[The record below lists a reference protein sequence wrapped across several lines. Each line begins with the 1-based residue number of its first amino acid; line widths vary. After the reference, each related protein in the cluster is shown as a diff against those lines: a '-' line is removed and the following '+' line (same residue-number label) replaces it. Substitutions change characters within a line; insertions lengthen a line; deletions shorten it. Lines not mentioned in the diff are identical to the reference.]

1 MRKFMIGESNAVKKY
16 VFMILLLS
24 FLSACSLNENAAELY
39 KQETPLKL
47 EIQTPDTFTAGE
59 QETVK
64 ATLTQDGKP
73 ADHTD
78 FVHFEIWKQDGTV
91 YYGMEEA
98 DNEGGGVYSISKDFD
113 KDGLYFVK
121 VHAQQG
127 GSLIMPQKQFI
138 VGELS
143 KSDVEFLQKGT
154 GKQEAGQG
162 HHH

>member
-1 MRKFMIGESNAVKKY
+1 MRKFRLRESNTVKKY
-16 VFMILLLS
+16 IFMVLLLS
-24 FLSACSLNENAAELY
+24 LLSACSLDENAAELY

-47 EIQTPDTFTAGE
+47 EIQTPDNFTAGE
-59 QETVK
+59 QETIR

-73 ADHTD
+73 AVHAD

-91 YYGMEEA
+91 RYGMEEA
-98 DNEGGGVYSISKDFD
+98 ADEGGGVYSISKDFD

-121 VHAQQG
+121 VHAQQDD
-127 GSLIMPQKQFI
+127 SLIMPQKQFI

-143 KSDVEFLQKGT
+143 KSDVEFLQEGT
-154 GKQEAGQG
+154 GRQEARQG

>member
-1 MRKFMIGESNAVKKY
+1 MRKFRIRESIAVKKY
-16 VFMILLLS
+16 IFMILLLS
-24 FLSACSLNENAAELY
+24 FLSACSLDKNAAELY

-59 QETVK
+59 RETIK

-73 ADHTD
+73 AVHAD
-78 FVHFEIWKQDGTV
+78 FVHFEIWKLDGTV
-91 YYGMEEA
+91 QYGMEEA
-98 DNEGGGVYSISKDFD
+98 VNEGSGVYSISKDFD
-113 KDGLYFVK
+113 KDGLYYVK

-127 GSLIMPQKQFI
+127 DSLIMPQKQFI

-143 KSDVEFLQKGT
+143 KSDMEFLQEGT
-154 GKQEAGQG
+154 GKQEAVQG

>member
-1 MRKFMIGESNAVKKY
+1 MKKY
-16 VFMILLLS
+16 IFMILLLS
-24 FLSACSLNENAAELY
+24 FLSACSLDKNAAELY

-59 QETVK
+59 RETIK

-73 ADHTD
+73 AVHAD
-78 FVHFEIWKQDGTV
+78 FVHFEIWKLDGTV
-91 YYGMEEA
+91 QYGMEEA
-98 DNEGGGVYSISKDFD
+98 VNEGSGVYSISKDFD
-113 KDGLYFVK
+113 KDGLYYVK

-127 GSLIMPQKQFI
+127 DSLIMPQKQFI

-143 KSDVEFLQKGT
+143 KSDMEFLQEGT
-154 GKQEAGQG
+154 AKQEAVQG

>member
-1 MRKFMIGESNAVKKY
+1 
-16 VFMILLLS
+16 
-24 FLSACSLNENAAELY
+24 
-39 KQETPLKL
+39 
-47 EIQTPDTFTAGE
+47 
-59 QETVK
+59 
-64 ATLTQDGKP
+64 
-73 ADHTD
+73 
-78 FVHFEIWKQDGTV
+78 
-91 YYGMEEA
+91 MEEA

>member
-1 MRKFMIGESNAVKKY
+1 MRKFRLRESNTVKKY
-16 VFMILLLS
+16 IFMVLLLS
-24 FLSACSLNENAAELY
+24 LLSACSLDEKAAELY

-47 EIQTPDTFTAGE
+47 EIQTPDNFTAGE
-59 QETVK
+59 QETIR

-73 ADHTD
+73 AVHAD

-91 YYGMEEA
+91 RYGMEEA
-98 DNEGGGVYSISKDFD
+98 ADEGGGVYSISKDFD

-121 VHAQQG
+121 VHAQQDD
-127 GSLIMPQKQFI
+127 SLIMPQKQFI

-143 KSDVEFLQKGT
+143 KSDVEFLQEGT
-154 GKQEAGQG
+154 GRQEAGQG

>member
-1 MRKFMIGESNAVKKY
+1 MKKY
-16 VFMILLLS
+16 IFMILLLS
-24 FLSACSLNENAAELY
+24 FLSACSLDKNAAELY

-59 QETVK
+59 RETIK

-73 ADHTD
+73 AVHAD
-78 FVHFEIWKQDGTV
+78 FVHFEIWKLDGTV
-91 YYGMEEA
+91 QYGMEEA
-98 DNEGGGVYSISKDFD
+98 VNEGSGVYSISKDFD
-113 KDGLYFVK
+113 KDGLYYVK

-127 GSLIMPQKQFI
+127 DSLIMPQKQFI

-143 KSDVEFLQKGT
+143 KSDMEFLQEGT
-154 GKQEAGQG
+154 GKQEAVQG

>member
-78 FVHFEIWKQDGTV
+78 
-91 YYGMEEA
+91 
-98 DNEGGGVYSISKDFD
+98 
-113 KDGLYFVK
+113 
-121 VHAQQG
+121 
-127 GSLIMPQKQFI
+127 
-138 VGELS
+138 
-143 KSDVEFLQKGT
+143 
-154 GKQEAGQG
+154 
-162 HHH
+162 

>member
-1 MRKFMIGESNAVKKY
+1 MKKY
-16 VFMILLLS
+16 IFMVLLLS
-24 FLSACSLNENAAELY
+24 LLSACSLDEKAAELY

-47 EIQTPDTFTAGE
+47 EIQTPDNFTAGE
-59 QETVK
+59 QETIR

-73 ADHTD
+73 AVHAD

-91 YYGMEEA
+91 RYGMEEA
-98 DNEGGGVYSISKDFD
+98 ADEGGGVYSISKDFD

-121 VHAQQG
+121 VHAQQDD
-127 GSLIMPQKQFI
+127 SLIMPQKQFI

-143 KSDVEFLQKGT
+143 KSDVEFLQEGT
-154 GKQEAGQG
+154 GRQEAGQG